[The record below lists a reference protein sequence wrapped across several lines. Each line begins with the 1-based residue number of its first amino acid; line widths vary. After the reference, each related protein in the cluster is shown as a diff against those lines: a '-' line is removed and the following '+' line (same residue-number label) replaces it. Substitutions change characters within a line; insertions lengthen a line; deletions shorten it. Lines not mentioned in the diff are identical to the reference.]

1 MTNLRYSKI
10 FERIVVDDSVVETPV
25 VGFVPVVVEL
35 VVGLEVTVTV
45 TVVGPDVEVVGPVVE
60 VVPVVDVTVIVVV
73 VPVVEVPV
81 VEVSVIQEVVLKWHI
96 LCRKQSFVAVFG
108 SKNVILSR
116 FWVKTSHFRSF
127 WGLTIDFGP
136 L

>member
-1 MTNLRYSKI
+1 M
-10 FERIVVDDSVVETPV
+10 VETPV

-81 VEVSVIQEVVLKWHI
+81 VEVPVVVVPVVVPVVGSAMVVALVACVICGGVMTL
-96 LCRKQSFVAVFG
+96 G
-108 SKNVILSR
+108 SQHVCDLQP
-116 FWVKTSHFRSF
+116 T
-127 WGLTIDFGP
+127 GLPTDLG
-136 L
+136 